1 MKTAKTLTIK
11 AVDDIVAEHVEPAIR
26 PLKKKVRELL
36 DIEAKCNAEC
46 AAVNVTAAEKEA
58 DDTWNAAAAGDKA
71 AEKKLETWGG
81 REGYLAMFR
90 RRAELREI
98 ARVAACRDANPV
110 MVEVAEA
117 ARPGLEAACAAIQ
130 KQLSETLTFLGEPA
144 MRSQHPNYFGH
155 RLAALEG
162 FDHRSRSGDGPSW
175 LLQTAGID
183 HLFVEE
189 SK

>member
-46 AAVNVTAAEKEA
+46 AAVNVAAAEKEA
-58 DDTWNAAAAGDKA
+58 DETWNAAAAGDKA

-98 ARVAACRDANPV
+98 ARAAACREANPV
-110 MVEVAEA
+110 MVELAKA
-117 ARPGLEAACAAIQ
+117 AKPGLEAACAAIQ
-130 KQLSETLTFLGEPA
+130 KQLSETLAFLGEPA

-162 FDHRSRSGDGPSW
+162 FDHRSRAGDGPSW

-183 HLFVEE
+183 HLFAEE
-189 SK
+189 GK